1 MKYQSK
7 KSFTLVE
14 LMIVIAILAILSAI
28 VIFAL
33 NPARLFD
40 NFRDT
45 RRVSDINTINRAI
58 NFIET
63 WNTDGIAYGSTT
75 TVYISLPDTSSTCS
89 SYTLPVLPT
98 GYTYSCK
105 TIDNYR
111 KTDSNGWI
119 PIDFS
124 IANGNSYIPIL
135 PVDPVNDTTYFYTYY
150 SGGSYEVT
158 ALLKNPNTNSINDD
172 DSLTGAFTVGSPNRS
187 WNTPLSRDTNLV
199 LHLKFNEEQSSC
211 SGSANN
217 AIVADFSGFNNQGTI
232 FNANWFQ
239 NSSTSEC
246 AVDFLVGQD
255 SYIRIDHSNSLNL
268 SSRGTIVVWFYQRS
282 QQVGCN
288 PSLIQKGTSNSWSAG
303 RYNIF
308 WHVTEKRFYG
318 NHKHSNGSEN
328 YVGFPSNLELNK
340 WHQIVFT
347 WDGLYLKSYT
357 DGYFSSQNNQ
367 NIEVPTDTSN
377 IWIGKSSNSS
387 FDGYID
393 DVRIYNRGLSANE
406 ISEIYNKTKS
416 KYQ

>member
-1 MKYQSK
+1 
-7 KSFTLVE
+7 
-14 LMIVIAILAILSAI
+14 MIVIAILAILSAI

-135 PVDPVNDTTYFYTYY
+135 PIDPVNDTTYFYTYY

-158 ALLKNPNTNSINDD
+158 ALLKNPNANSINDD
-172 DSLTGAFTVGSPNRS
+172 DSLTGAFTMGSPNRT
-187 WNTPLSRDTNLV
+187 WITPLSRDTNLIGHWKFDEDSGNALDYSGNGYTGT
-199 LHLKFNEEQSSC
+199 LHGPERVVTTGTNKAMYYDVSSTDYISTPSFAIPNTGILTIEAWMKSKINTMYQTLIFKGAQSATI
-211 SGSANN
+211 GHLYIDRGANTDIMTYYYADGAGPRN
-217 AIVADFSGFNNQGTI
+217 ATFSNF
-232 FNANWFQ
+232 FQ
-239 NSSTSEC
+239 NLDNQWIHIVTVC
-246 AVDFLVGQD
+246 DYANKTLKAYRNGIQFGATQ
-255 SYIRIDHSNSLNL
+255 NL
-268 SSRGTIVVWFYQRS
+268 SGTPV
-282 QQVGCN
+282 
-288 PSLIQKGTSNSWSAG
+288 
-303 RYNIF
+303 
-308 WHVTEKRFYG
+308 
-318 NHKHSNGSEN
+318 
-328 YVGFPSNLELNK
+328 FPSTNVVEYIGAAGSTLHKL
-340 WHQIVFT
+340 
-347 WDGLYLKSYT
+347 T
-357 DGYFSSQNNQ
+357 DGSLD
-367 NIEVPTDTSN
+367 E
-377 IWIGKSSNSS
+377 
-387 FDGYID
+387 
-393 DVRIYNRGLSANE
+393 VRIYNRGLSAE
-406 ISEIYNKTKS
+406 EVMAIYNQTKS
-416 KYQ
+416 NYE